1 MILLTR
7 SLQKAKL
14 NFRGVTPTILLLHI
28 IKPKL
33 LAANSCT
40 FLQIQNFGM
49 ISVGNVHRFAGKI
62 LLSNFNEEVIE
73 RKISMH

>member
-14 NFRGVTPTILLLHI
+14 NFRGVTPDLTFIAYHQTKIIGGKILHI
-28 IKPKL
+28 FAIPKFWHDQ
-33 LAANSCT
+33 C
-40 FLQIQNFGM
+40 GY
-49 ISVGNVHRFAGKI
+49 VHRFSGKI

-73 RKISMH
+73 RKI

>member
-14 NFRGVTPTILLLHI
+14 NFRGVTPDLTFIAYHQTKIIGGKILHI
-28 IKPKL
+28 FAIPKFWHDQ
-33 LAANSCT
+33 C
-40 FLQIQNFGM
+40 
-49 ISVGNVHRFAGKI
+49 GKI

-73 RKISMH
+73 RKI